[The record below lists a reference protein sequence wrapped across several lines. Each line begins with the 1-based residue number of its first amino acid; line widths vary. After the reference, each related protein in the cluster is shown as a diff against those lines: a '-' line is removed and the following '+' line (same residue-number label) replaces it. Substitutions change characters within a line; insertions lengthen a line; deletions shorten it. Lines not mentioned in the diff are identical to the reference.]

1 MPYKFPE
8 LKKYTINYDL
18 LFSQLSKIAENKLF
32 SDENLT
38 TNYISIFIDKMK
50 EAELEFQ
57 NSIKKP
63 NEKKRLTNYYFET
76 QIFHIPIFFDSQ
88 TIFIHFR
95 ITEILNI
102 LKKQPDNLIENIP
115 KNKFTGV
122 YAKYKTS
129 PTDKLGSTP
138 NSAPIIAVPYPYQ
151 YYDFLIIDGNNRIE
165 RTLHDP
171 KITHYPVVH
180 IEPNSLISNKLFCS
194 SFDSIFYTLH
204 CDTAILANLKEN
216 HSFNDEKL
224 LEHTILNTG
233 RLAIEYLI

>member
-76 QIFHIPIFFDSQ
+76 QIFHIPIFL
-88 TIFIHFR
+88 T
-95 ITEILNI
+95 
-102 LKKQPDNLIENIP
+102 LKQ
-115 KNKFTGV
+115 
-122 YAKYKTS
+122 
-129 PTDKLGSTP
+129 
-138 NSAPIIAVPYPYQ
+138 
-151 YYDFLIIDGNNRIE
+151 
-165 RTLHDP
+165 
-171 KITHYPVVH
+171 
-180 IEPNSLISNKLFCS
+180 SL
-194 SFDSIFYTLH
+194 SIFELQ
-204 CDTAILANLKEN
+204 K
-216 HSFNDEKL
+216 F
-224 LEHTILNTG
+224 
-233 RLAIEYLI
+233 